1 MWFTT
6 LQVCALYLDT
16 NPTFTISNGETW
28 HFKYYF
34 DCHVN
39 NIIYFLTCYFCKHS
53 TYIGKTWGDKI
64 MNRGFKTRINKH
76 ISDSRTGQGTCVF
89 AKHVFNCAKNSN
101 KSLAEPFFKINI
113 MMVLKTPLL
122 LETMTQ

>member
-1 MWFTT
+1 
-6 LQVCALYLDT
+6 
-16 NPTFTISNGETW
+16 
-28 HFKYYF
+28 
-34 DCHVN
+34 
-39 NIIYFLTCYFCKHS
+39 
-53 TYIGKTWGDKI
+53 

-113 MMVLKTPLL
+113 MMVLTTPLL
-122 LETMTQ
+122 LEKYEKHFHNMNYDAMNRNF